1 DPPVPPAGGR
11 PWLSRGR
18 VPATDRPRQWQR
30 TLLECLDYRP
40 GPGPG
45 APRRTA
51 AGPALSGRTATG
63 GPPVFFQR
71 SGWPAPEPVA
81 GSPALPGR
89 HERRPAPPE
98 RRAAPE
104 RPALHRLRLPG
115 RRPPV
120 EQRPHNGTMTCRS
133 AVPDGGRES
142 ADRPPPPASNHGR
155 YPPPY
160 TTSMAAIRPVS
171 IWSMT
176 WQWNIHTPGLSATR
190 ATRAV
195 SFLPSR

>member
-81 GSPALPGR
+81 GPPALPGR

-98 RRAAPE
+98 RRVAPE

-120 EQRPHNGTMTCRS
+120 APAETSGGTATGKMP
-133 AVPDGGRES
+133 AALHHLDGGHQAGFHVVDHVAMEHPHPRVIG
-142 ADRPPPPASNHGR
+142 HQG
-155 YPPPY
+155 
-160 TTSMAAIRPVS
+160 
-171 IWSMT
+171 
-176 WQWNIHTPGLSATR
+176 H
-190 ATRAV
+190 
-195 SFLPSR
+195 

>member
-81 GSPALPGR
+81 GPPALPGR

-98 RRAAPE
+98 RRVAPE

-120 EQRPHNGTMTCRS
+120 APG
-133 AVPDGGRES
+133 PGR
-142 ADRPPPPASNHGR
+142 H
-155 YPPPY
+155 PY

-171 IWSMT
+171 MWSIT